1 MTDLPKLN
9 DAVRELIKRPAT
21 HFLIDNLKGQLQNTP
36 EPFVWSTIDLESI
49 TALIPEAIKSCWV
62 FVLKQ
67 DVPSGC
73 HYHPNSIQHM
83 VTVEGDGTSRVGG
96 VSRQM
101 RQLDEPECTL
111 DDIWYV
117 IPEGVPHEFFPTG
130 ADVVVVS
137 FHTCESEALEEI
149 SCDSGATRIYE
160 PQLNANLR

>member
-1 MTDLPKLN
+1 
-9 DAVRELIKRPAT
+9 
-21 HFLIDNLKGQLQNTP
+21 
-36 EPFVWSTIDLESI
+36 VWSTIDLESI
-49 TALIPEAIKSCWV
+49 TTPIPESIKSCWV
-62 FVLKQ
+62 FVLKK

-83 VTVEGDGTSRVGG
+83 VTVEGEGTSRVGG

-101 RQLDEPECTL
+101 RRLDEPECTL

-160 PQLNANLR
+160 PHLNANLR